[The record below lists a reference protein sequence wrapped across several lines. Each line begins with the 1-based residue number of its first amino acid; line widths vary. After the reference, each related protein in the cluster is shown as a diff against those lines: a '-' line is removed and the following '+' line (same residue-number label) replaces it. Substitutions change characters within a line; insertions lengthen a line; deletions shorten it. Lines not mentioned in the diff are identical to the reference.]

1 MNNLEKEV
9 LKLIG
14 ENTNTPDV
22 FDATGILQIRD
33 SLNAAVQQL
42 CMVTGSYTKKYYLPL
57 RTDARFYRMEWK
69 TDHFGYVVNCWDRKR
84 HKRLE
89 QTDLLKLSAEDPI
102 WINRNGFA
110 EKYFHIGYEY
120 LGIYMRQSQSDT
132 VLELDC
138 VVIPKAYTTDTDPVK
153 LRESFE
159 RAAVQ
164 FAVSEYFASRGD
176 AERATKWINSALE
189 TSNLK
194 RLNPT
199 QTERKWQW
207 QRPSTIP

>member
-14 ENTNTPDV
+14 ESTSSPDV
-22 FDATGILQIRD
+22 FDAAGILQIRD
-33 SLNAAVQQL
+33 SINHAVQQI
-42 CMVTGSYTKKYYLPL
+42 CMVTGSYQKRYFLPL
-57 RTDARFYRMEWK
+57 REDARFYRMNWS
-69 TDHFGYVVNCWDRKR
+69 TDHFGYVMNCWDRKR

-89 QTDLLKLSAEDPI
+89 QTDVMKLSAEDPI

-110 EKYFHIGYEY
+110 EKYFHVGYEY
-120 LGIYMRQSQSDT
+120 IGIYMRQSASDT

-138 VVIPKAYTTDTDPVK
+138 VVIPKAYSNDTDPVK

-164 FAVSEYFASRGD
+164 YAVSEYMASRGD
-176 AERATKWINSALE
+176 AGRATEWMNKSLE
-189 TSNLK
+189 TAGLK

-199 QTERKWQW
+199 MTERRWG
-207 QRPSTIP
+207 PSTKV